1 MNIKSLIF
9 AAVAA
14 ATLSSGAAFA
24 HAYDDGYRGDGYSRY
39 HRYDRYEHYGRY
51 DRVYRD
57 DRYRERRAYRH
68 HRRDGAGP
76 YHDLYR
82 GERLPQ
88 AYWGRHMLVR
98 HWRRA
103 GLPPPIYGHNWVRT
117 GDDFVLV
124 SVDTGIIAQV
134 ALGD

>member
-14 ATLSSGAAFA
+14 ASLSSGAAFA
-24 HAYDDGYRGDGYSRY
+24 HSYDDGYRGDGYSRY
-39 HRYDRYEHYGRY
+39 DRD

-57 DRYRERRAYRH
+57 DRYQERRAYRH
-68 HRRDGAGP
+68 HRREGAGP

-82 GERLPQ
+82 GERLPE
-88 AYWGRHMLVR
+88 AYWGRQMLVR
-98 HWRRA
+98 NWRRA

-124 SVDTGIIAQV
+124 SVNTGIIAQV